1 MAQRPRVRSVLSVVR
16 RPWYIK
22 RVALSARTVVQ
33 AVVDKIMMKTSIFLD
48 EVRFHAFHGVMPQ
61 ERAVGADFTVWL
73 NVGYDFVKAAES
85 DELIDTISYADLYE
99 VVRAEMDKPSQL
111 LEHVAL
117 RIVKAVAARWPRIDT
132 IDLRLA
138 KDNPPMGA
146 DCKGA
151 GVEIHYINK

>member
-1 MAQRPRVRSVLSVVR
+1 M
-16 RPWYIK
+16 
-22 RVALSARTVVQ
+22 T
-33 AVVDKIMMKTSIFLD
+33 KTAIFLD

-73 NVGYDFVKAAES
+73 TVGYDFVKAAES
-85 DELIDTISYADLYE
+85 DDLNDTISYADLYE
-99 VVRAEMDKPSQL
+99 VVRTEMDKPSQL

-117 RIVKAVAARWPRIDT
+117 RIVKAVASRWPKVEKID
-132 IDLRLA
+132 IRLA

-151 GVEIHYINK
+151 GVEIHFINK

>member
-1 MAQRPRVRSVLSVVR
+1 M
-16 RPWYIK
+16 
-22 RVALSARTVVQ
+22 
-33 AVVDKIMMKTSIFLD
+33 MMKTTVFLD

-73 NVGYDFVKAAES
+73 TVGYDFVKAAES
-85 DELIDTISYADLYE
+85 DDLSDTISYADLYE
-99 VVRAEMDKPSQL
+99 VVRSEMDKPSQL

-117 RIVKAVAARWPRIDT
+117 RIVKAVASRWPKVEKID
-132 IDLRLA
+132 IRLA

-151 GVEIHYINK
+151 GVEIHFINK

>member
-1 MAQRPRVRSVLSVVR
+1 M
-16 RPWYIK
+16 
-22 RVALSARTVVQ
+22 T
-33 AVVDKIMMKTSIFLD
+33 KTAIFLD

-61 ERAVGADFTVWL
+61 ERAVGADFTVSL
-73 NVGYDFVKAAES
+73 RVEYDFTKAAES
-85 DELIDTISYADLYE
+85 DVLDDTISYAEIYE
-99 VVRAEMDKPSQL
+99 VVKSEMEQPSQL

-117 RIVKAVAARWPRIDT
+117 RIVKAVAARWHRIDT

-151 GVEIHYINK
+151 GVEIHFINK

>member
-1 MAQRPRVRSVLSVVR
+1 M
-16 RPWYIK
+16 
-22 RVALSARTVVQ
+22 
-33 AVVDKIMMKTSIFLD
+33 MMKTTVFLD

-73 NVGYDFVKAAES
+73 TVGYDFVKAAES
-85 DELIDTISYADLYE
+85 DDLSDTISYADLYE

-117 RIVKAVAARWPRIDT
+117 RIVKAVASRWPKVEKID
-132 IDLRLA
+132 IRLA

-151 GVEIHYINK
+151 GVEIHFINK

>member
-1 MAQRPRVRSVLSVVR
+1 M
-16 RPWYIK
+16 
-22 RVALSARTVVQ
+22 Q

-73 NVGYDFVKAAES
+73 KVGYDFVKAAES
-85 DELIDTISYADLYE
+85 DELIDTISYAGLYE

>member
-1 MAQRPRVRSVLSVVR
+1 
-16 RPWYIK
+16 
-22 RVALSARTVVQ
+22 
-33 AVVDKIMMKTSIFLD
+33 MMKTSIFLD

-73 NVGYDFVKAAES
+73 KVGYDFVKAAES

-151 GVEIHYINK
+151 GVEINYINK

>member
-1 MAQRPRVRSVLSVVR
+1 M
-16 RPWYIK
+16 
-22 RVALSARTVVQ
+22 
-33 AVVDKIMMKTSIFLD
+33 MMKTTVFLD

-73 NVGYDFVKAAES
+73 TVGYDFIKAAES
-85 DELIDTISYADLYE
+85 DDLSDTISYADLYE

-117 RIVKAVAARWPRIDT
+117 RIVKAVASRWPKVEKID
-132 IDLRLA
+132 IRLA

-151 GVEIHYINK
+151 GVEIHFINK

>member
-1 MAQRPRVRSVLSVVR
+1 M
-16 RPWYIK
+16 
-22 RVALSARTVVQ
+22 T
-33 AVVDKIMMKTSIFLD
+33 KTAIFLD

-73 NVGYDFVKAAES
+73 KVGYDFVKAAES

-117 RIVKAVAARWPRIDT
+117 RIVKAITAKWPQVIAVD
-132 IDLRLA
+132 IKLV

-151 GVEIHYINK
+151 GVEIHFINK

>member
-1 MAQRPRVRSVLSVVR
+1 
-16 RPWYIK
+16 
-22 RVALSARTVVQ
+22 
-33 AVVDKIMMKTSIFLD
+33 MMKTSIFLD

-73 NVGYDFVKAAES
+73 KVGYNFVKAAES

-117 RIVKAVAARWPRIDT
+117 RIVKAVAARWHRIDT

>member
-16 RPWYIK
+16 RHWYIK

>member
-1 MAQRPRVRSVLSVVR
+1 
-16 RPWYIK
+16 
-22 RVALSARTVVQ
+22 
-33 AVVDKIMMKTSIFLD
+33 MMKTSIFLD
-48 EVRFHAFHGVMPQ
+48 EVRLHAFHGVMPQ

-73 NVGYDFVKAAES
+73 KVGYDFVKAAES

-132 IDLRLA
+132 IELRLA